1 MDYSKPGFWIAI
13 GVGGLIICLASL
25 IQQYTTKET
34 DESINYRALI
44 RDFCIG
50 AFLTASAYMLLPDS
64 IDSLVSAASEMLPKS
79 IPFTQSGG
87 AAPVAAAEAV
97 SAAAPASDIEL
108 QFGPAR
114 F

>member
-25 IQQYTTKET
+25 IQQYTTKDT

-87 AAPVAAAEAV
+87 AAPVPAVEAA
-97 SAAAPASDIEL
+97 SAAASDIEL